1 MCSPSQASQGLTHQ
15 ESPHPFLLRYLR
27 SKAPPSGLRTLSS
40 EEGTGCAWARLHPSR
55 GTLVWWARPRA
66 LLCPLSWWDP
76 KGCEKILLFLHQDRR
91 RLERWL
97 QGLCPHLLWAS
108 FTPGSP
114 VPTVPC
120 PVASAGLH
128 WINPEFKTK
137 KHIRSHSRVA
147 A

>member
-1 MCSPSQASQGLTHQ
+1 MRGP
-15 ESPHPFLLRYLR
+15 
-27 SKAPPSGLRTLSS
+27 
-40 EEGTGCAWARLHPSR
+40 GCTPSR